1 MWSCL
6 LRISHTIFWWKHLN
20 DEVQFVS
27 STGGFL
33 VQLFGRS
40 TRIMHTSGVKIE
52 TIIVPDSQKRCWL
65 MLAEKSELHFQC
77 SSAWLIIHYYVATL
91 LNVLCFGNHVSERT
105 HLVSPFNYRQNRIQ
119 VRAVASVYQSRDRD
133 RRELALVSSLIK
145 WHAETGNEACNT
157 RRRRSSLVFSVAL
170 PPLRRC
176 VRSNH
181 PV

>member
-1 MWSCL
+1 
-6 LRISHTIFWWKHLN
+6 
-20 DEVQFVS
+20 
-27 STGGFL
+27 
-33 VQLFGRS
+33 
-40 TRIMHTSGVKIE
+40 
-52 TIIVPDSQKRCWL
+52 

-77 SSAWLIIHYYVATL
+77 SSKSQLQLIIHYYVATL